1 MQGTP
6 PVASMELRAELGA
19 RLQMQAEAQEVAL
32 DEDQGAATA
41 IELIVARNDALAGEA
56 AAASRLAA
64 LRGEELQM
72 SLVCQPCSAVVPAG
86 GMERAG
92 ADIVSPSSATPAKL
106 MPAPDELAVSP
117 VFEQSEPADT
127 VQEHQ
132 RKPPLLTQSGAAAAN
147 DRALG
152 MSLAMFLGEVVYKP
166 LTEHLD
172 ELGVRTVEDLLDL
185 TPAAIEA
192 LACELDPEN
201 SRLQRIACRF
211 KQAVARVQAND
222 GAELIRAIDDGR
234 DNEVK
239 VMLALGADPNH
250 VSRGAWAGVH
260 TALMSA
266 VACGKPQLVRLLLD
280 HKADVNAVPDPNTGI
295 SAWHEAC
302 RKGYIICAAE
312 LVVSGCDT
320 GLRTKSGSTG
330 LDLVVQHGH
339 AELLSVF
346 DPQSSADLPTW
357 RCCSR
362 GLHSS
367 CGTQQST
374 TRSSRHDQPKAH
386 TE

>member
-1 MQGTP
+1 
-6 PVASMELRAELGA
+6 
-19 RLQMQAEAQEVAL
+19 
-32 DEDQGAATA
+32 
-41 IELIVARNDALAGEA
+41 
-56 AAASRLAA
+56 
-64 LRGEELQM
+64 
-72 SLVCQPCSAVVPAG
+72 
-86 GMERAG
+86 
-92 ADIVSPSSATPAKL
+92 
-106 MPAPDELAVSP
+106 
-117 VFEQSEPADT
+117 
-127 VQEHQ
+127 
-132 RKPPLLTQSGAAAAN
+132 
-147 DRALG
+147 
-152 MSLAMFLGEVVYKP
+152 MFLGEVVYKP

-374 TRSSRHDQPKAH
+374 TRSSRIDQPKAH